1 MGGQQ
6 VMTKERLVA
15 FGRRGLRCFLDGTQD
30 QVEAIHRVPA
40 INYFDPDRWKL
51 EIERFLN

>member
-1 MGGQQ
+1 
-6 VMTKERLVA
+6 MTKERLVA